1 MSVTPT
7 SALGQSG
14 GRKVGVEIEFGGI
27 GAMETARIISNRLG
41 GTIEGSTP
49 YAATVRDTA
58 IGDVSVEL
66 DWSWMQKAG
75 DDGGIID
82 QTKEILADLGRDVV
96 PTEIVAPPLEADRL
110 DELDSLVRGLAE
122 NGAKGTRAG
131 LLNGFGLHLN
141 PEVWE
146 ADLNAR
152 SLLQVLQAYLLMS
165 AILRREI
172 QVDFT
177 RSILPFVAAFGDDY
191 MRYVINPDY
200 DPSMDTLID
209 DYITFNPTR
218 NRELDMLPLFSH
230 IDGDR
235 VRRRLHDE
243 KISSR
248 PTFHWRLPNADL
260 ENTNWSVSHE
270 WERWLTVETLAI
282 DDRRLQERVA
292 DWARHRARPWLERI

>member
-1 MSVTPT
+1 MSS
-7 SALGQSG
+7 SALGRSG
-14 GRKVGVEIEFGGI
+14 DRKVGVEIEFGGI
-27 GAMETARIISNRLG
+27 GAMETARIVGNLLG
-41 GTIEGSTP
+41 GAVDDSSP
-49 YAATVRDTA
+49 YTATVRDTS

-66 DWSWMQKAG
+66 DWSWIQKAG

-110 DELDSLVRGLAE
+110 NELDRLVRGLAE

-141 PEVWE
+141 PEVWQ
-146 ADLNAR
+146 ADLNASTLR
-152 SLLQVLQAYLLMS
+152 RVLQAYLLLS
-165 AILRREI
+165 PTLRRDI

-177 RSILPFVAAFGDDY
+177 RSVLPFVAAFGDDY
-191 MRYVINPDY
+191 MQRVISPDY
-200 DPSMDTLID
+200 DPSMEALID

-218 NRELDMLPLFSH
+218 NRELDMLPLFAH
-230 IDGDR
+230 IDDKR
-235 VRRRLHDE
+235 VRNRLHDE

-260 ENTNWSVSHE
+260 ENPHWTVSDE
-270 WERWLTVETLAI
+270 WERWLTVENLAI
-282 DDRRLQERVA
+282 DDRRLDREVA
-292 DWARHRARPWLERI
+292 EWALERARPWLERL